1 MLAEWLGRNAYSSAE
16 AANVLGCPVV
26 TFRGWLAGRSEPD
39 YFTRCAVERQ
49 MREGHDPLTRCP
61 HEPGRVRQGAQGMAR
76 EAPFHAAAGGCGH
89 WQQSGDSARVGV
101 AGRRSPAAC
110 AW

>member
-1 MLAEWLGRNAYSSAE
+1 MKAFSVMLAEWFGRTGLTSAD

-49 MREGHDPLTRCP
+49 MREGHAPLSEVRMTTA
-61 HEPGRVRQGAQGMAR
+61 EFADALKNWRVEHGLRKNR
-76 EAPFHAAAGGCGH
+76 
-89 WQQSGDSARVGV
+89 
-101 AGRRSPAAC
+101 
-110 AW
+110 